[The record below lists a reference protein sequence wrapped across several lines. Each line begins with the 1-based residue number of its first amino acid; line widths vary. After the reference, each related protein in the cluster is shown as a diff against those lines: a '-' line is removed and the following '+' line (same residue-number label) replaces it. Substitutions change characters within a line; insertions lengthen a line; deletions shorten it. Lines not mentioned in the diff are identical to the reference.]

1 MTQLTDSPVVLE
13 ILRMLDKFTLKS
25 GDIVEATITASKDD
39 VKIMFKIVK
48 NKKPT
53 PPSGK
58 SRNK

>member
-13 ILRMLDKFTLKS
+13 ILKMLDKFTLKS
-25 GDIVEATITASKDD
+25 GDIVEATVTASKDD

-48 NKKPT
+48 RPT

-58 SRNK
+58 SRSK